1 MRLRLATSLLVV
13 LSACGSEGGP
23 HRAEV
28 LSTPFPGTVLT
39 ARATGGECSSDGCQ
53 VDYEVRIVNP
63 TDREADVQECTFV
76 KPPSLQLPLAG
87 AGPGF
92 AIQAHAV
99 RTVSARFVLPIQKDA
114 AEDLVRRRVSCT
126 GLDWRGNQPI

>member
-1 MRLRLATSLLVV
+1 
-13 LSACGSEGGP
+13 
-23 HRAEV
+23 
-28 LSTPFPGTVLT
+28 
-39 ARATGGECSSDGCQ
+39 
-53 VDYEVRIVNP
+53 VRIVNP

-99 RTVSARFVLPIQKDA
+99 RTVNARFVLPIEKDA
-114 AEDLVRRRVSCT
+114 AEDLVGRRVSCT
-126 GLDWRGNQPI
+126 GLDWHGNQPI